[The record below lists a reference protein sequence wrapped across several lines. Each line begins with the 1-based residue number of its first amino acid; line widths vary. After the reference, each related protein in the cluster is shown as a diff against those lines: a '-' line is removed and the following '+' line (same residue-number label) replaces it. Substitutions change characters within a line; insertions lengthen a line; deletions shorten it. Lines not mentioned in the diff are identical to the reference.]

1 MKKRTLAL
9 LLATLLLLTMAFAG
23 CSGGGESSTSE
34 ASASGET
41 SGDASTGET
50 SGETSETPAF
60 LSENGELPIIT
71 DEAAFE
77 EANGGKL
84 TAAIVGD
91 ASRTVDINEMAMVQ
105 RWYKDT
111 GVQFEWNVL
120 NSDASAATEQI
131 SLMLTAGDDLP
142 DVFWNFIGGQ
152 SSDFVVRYADQ
163 DVFLPTQDLIAEYC
177 PTVQKVLDENA
188 EYQLEVTYPDG
199 NMYGFPYIEE
209 MKGLVLTSGPL
220 LINQDWLDQVNMEM
234 PTTPDELAEV
244 LQAFADAGD
253 LNGNGVD
260 DEIPMASKFGAHA
273 GDTFGSYNM
282 FNRLTGCFGQADSYC
297 EGNPNADHLA
307 LIDGTV
313 TFTAMDESIRK
324 TADYFHELYT
334 AGLLNSD
341 CFENA
346 SGSTDYTNNE
356 LTQDIALIGVFG
368 VWTDMTITNN
378 EVRHQYVAIPQLT
391 GEDGGLS
398 GFPLNYS
405 QLQDPSCTAITTE
418 CQYPE
423 VIARFVE
430 YYCSDPALA
439 VQSNWGAV
447 GYNYYEDEDG
457 VLRFNLDENGDII
470 PVEPFANFGEMRS
483 NTTTARGSMIVLDE
497 YYDTVCEYT
506 YDAVN
511 LLAFQET
518 NGKREQLARGEA
530 IPKVILTQEDTQR
543 LSQIQ
548 PPISDIV
555 DRYIA
560 DWIQNGTSD
569 DSWNTYLS
577 ELEAAGVADLV
588 AIYQNTLDSL
598 DLTDYYA
605 SLQNT
610 EIGHGDS
617 SSAESSAAE
626 SSAASEAESS
636 VASEAES
643 SVASESAAE

>member
-9 LLATLLLLTMAFAG
+9 LLATLLLLTMAFSG
-23 CSGGGESSTSE
+23 CSNGGDTSSE
-34 ASASGET
+34 ASTSGET
-41 SGDASTGET
+41 SGDASTSET
-50 SGETSETPAF
+50 SGETTETPSF

-91 ASRTVDINEMAMVQ
+91 ATRTLDINEMEMVK

-111 GVQFEWNVL
+111 GVQFEWTVL

-131 SLMLTAGDDLP
+131 SLMLTGGQDLP

-152 SSDFVVRYADQ
+152 SADFIIRYADQ
-163 DVFLPTQDLIAEYC
+163 GIFLPTEDLVDQYM
-177 PTVQKVLDENA
+177 PTLKKVLEDNA

-199 NMYGFPYIEE
+199 HMYGFPYIEE
-209 MKGLVLTSGPL
+209 MRGLVLTSGPL

-324 TADYFHELYT
+324 TADYFHELYA
-334 AGLLNSD
+334 AGLLNAD

-346 SGSTDYTNNE
+346 SGSTDYTSNE
-356 LTQDIALIGVFG
+356 LTQDVALIGVCG
-368 VWTDMTITNN
+368 VWSDMTITNN
-378 EVRHQYVAIPQLT
+378 EVRHQYVPIPQLT

-398 GFPLNYS
+398 GFPMNYS

-430 YYCSDPALA
+430 YYNADPQLA
-439 VQSNWGAV
+439 AQSNWGAV
-447 GYNYYEDEDG
+447 GYQYYEADDG

-470 PVEPFANFGEMRS
+470 PVEPYTSFGEMRS

-497 YYDTVCEYT
+497 YYDTEIEYT

-511 LLAFQET
+511 LLAFQEV

-530 IPKVILTQEDTQR
+530 VPKIILTQEDSQR

-569 DSWNTYLS
+569 DSWNSYIS

-588 AIYQNTLDSL
+588 AIYQNALDNL

-605 SLQNT
+605 SLESA

-617 SSAESSAAE
+617 SAAESSAAE
-626 SSAASEAESS
+626 SSAAESS

>member
-9 LLATLLLLTMAFAG
+9 LLATLLLLTMAFSG
-23 CSGGGESSTSE
+23 CSGGGESSTS
-34 ASASGET
+34 GET
-41 SGDASTGET
+41 SGDASTSEA
-50 SGETSETPAF
+50 SGETSDTPEF
-60 LSENGELPIIT
+60 LDLSGNLPIIT
-71 DEAAFE
+71 DQEAFE
-77 EANGGKL
+77 EANGGPI
-84 TAAIVGD
+84 TVAVQGD
-91 ASRTVDINEMAMVQ
+91 ASRTVDISELAMVQ
-105 RWYKDT
+105 RWEEDT
-111 GVQFEWNVL
+111 GIHFEWTVL
-120 NSDASAATEQI
+120 NSDVSALAEQI

-142 DVFWNFIGGQ
+142 DIFWRFVEGQ
-152 SSDFVVRYADQ
+152 SADYVVRYADQ
-163 DVFLPTQDLIAEYC
+163 GVFLPTEDLIQQYC
-177 PTVQKVLDENA
+177 PTVAGVLEDNP
-188 EYQLEVTYPDG
+188 EYALETTYPDG
-199 NMYGFPYIEE
+199 HMYGFPYIEE

-220 LINQDWLDQVNMEM
+220 VINTDWLEQVGMDM
-234 PTTPDELAEV
+234 PTTPEELAEV
-244 LQAFADAGD
+244 ARAFAEAGD

-260 DEIPMASKFGAHA
+260 DEIPMASKFGAHS

-324 TADYFHELYT
+324 TADYFHELYSED
-334 AGLLNSD
+334 LLNAD

-346 SGSTDYTNNE
+346 AGSTDYTNNE
-356 LTQDIALIGVFG
+356 MTQDVALIGILG
-368 VWTDMTITNN
+368 VWSTMGFTNN
-378 EVRHQYVAIPQLT
+378 EVRHQYEAIPQLT

-405 QLQDPSCTAITTE
+405 QLQDASNTCITVD
-418 CQYPE
+418 CQFPE
-423 VIARFVE
+423 VIACFVE
-430 YYCSDPALA
+430 YMDSDPALA

-447 GYNYYEDEDG
+447 DYNYYEDEDG

-483 NTTTARGSMIVLDE
+483 NTTPARGSMIVLDE

-506 YDAVN
+506 YDAVD
-511 LLAFQET
+511 LLAYQEV
-518 NGKREQLARGEA
+518 NGKREQLARGTN
-530 IPKVILTQEDTQR
+530 IPKIILTQETTQR

-548 PPISDIV
+548 PIISDTV

-569 DSWNTYLS
+569 ESWNAYLGELESAGVS
-577 ELEAAGVADLV
+577 ELVQ
-588 AIYQNTLDSL
+588 IYQDALDSL

-605 SLQNT
+605 SLQST
-610 EIGHGDS
+610 EIGHGD
-617 SSAESSAAE
+617 SSAAE

-643 SVASESAAE
+643 SVASEAESSVASESAAE

>member
-1 MKKRTLAL
+1 
-9 LLATLLLLTMAFAG
+9 
-23 CSGGGESSTSE
+23 
-34 ASASGET
+34 
-41 SGDASTGET
+41 
-50 SGETSETPAF
+50 
-60 LSENGELPIIT
+60 
-71 DEAAFE
+71 
-77 EANGGKL
+77 
-84 TAAIVGD
+84 
-91 ASRTVDINEMAMVQ
+91 
-105 RWYKDT
+105 
-111 GVQFEWNVL
+111 
-120 NSDASAATEQI
+120 
-131 SLMLTAGDDLP
+131 
-142 DVFWNFIGGQ
+142 
-152 SSDFVVRYADQ
+152 
-163 DVFLPTQDLIAEYC
+163 
-177 PTVQKVLDENA
+177 
-188 EYQLEVTYPDG
+188 
-199 NMYGFPYIEE
+199 
-209 MKGLVLTSGPL
+209 
-220 LINQDWLDQVNMEM
+220 
-234 PTTPDELAEV
+234 
-244 LQAFADAGD
+244 
-253 LNGNGVD
+253 
-260 DEIPMASKFGAHA
+260 
-273 GDTFGSYNM
+273 
-282 FNRLTGCFGQADSYC
+282 
-297 EGNPNADHLA
+297 
-307 LIDGTV
+307 
-313 TFTAMDESIRK
+313 
-324 TADYFHELYT
+324 
-334 AGLLNSD
+334 
-341 CFENA
+341 
-346 SGSTDYTNNE
+346 
-356 LTQDIALIGVFG
+356 
-368 VWTDMTITNN
+368 MTITNN

-636 VASEAES
+636 VASE
-643 SVASESAAE
+643 SAAE